1 MAGPVVILKMRREDS
16 CAPRRLVVVSGN
28 TMVLKGGTV
37 SDQQDERFETEEQDE
52 VEAHKRKTEMT
63 DDASTGDESSDDFE
77 AHRRRTE

>member
-1 MAGPVVILKMRREDS
+1 M
-16 CAPRRLVVVSGN
+16 
-28 TMVLKGGTV
+28 